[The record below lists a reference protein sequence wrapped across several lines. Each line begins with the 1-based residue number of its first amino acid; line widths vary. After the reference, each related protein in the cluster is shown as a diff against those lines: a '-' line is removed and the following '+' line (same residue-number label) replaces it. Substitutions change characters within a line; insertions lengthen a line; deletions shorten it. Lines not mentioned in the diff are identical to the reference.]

1 MPYFILTFNYGS
13 VLLNQLI
20 CCGNNYKSCNDVQAG
35 TRNFCSYSLT
45 WLFGNLKLTTVGIGT
60 RFTLYDYCSI
70 LELNLGSRNIA
81 QSEGFGVQI
90 LPLNTVFLKNPK
102 QILLCSYIS
111 LASPH
116 YFCLLV
122 IIIQQVKVQIFF
134 YVGDRSSQQVICF
147 QARIK
152 YLTQSLKLCA
162 LYFHRVSSI
171 LPASSV

>member
-1 MPYFILTFNYGS
+1 MPYFILTFNYGG

-20 CCGNNYKSCNDVQAG
+20 CCSNNYKSCNDVQAG

-45 WLFGNLKLTTVGIGT
+45 CVVFWNLKLTTVGIGT

-81 QSEGFGVQI
+81 HPEGFSVQI

-111 LASPH
+111 LASRH
-116 YFCLLV
+116 YFCLPV
-122 IIIQQVKVQIFF
+122 IIIQQVKGDIFF
-134 YVGDRSSQQVICF
+134 YVGDRSSQQVIRFLDQNKVPNVESEVVC
-147 QARIK
+147 ID
-152 YLTQSLKLCA
+152 
-162 LYFHRVSSI
+162 
-171 LPASSV
+171 